1 MIKNQ
6 NQVEKKK
13 SQSSSKLEDSYELHR
28 ETEDGDPYTQNN

>member
-13 SQSSSKLEDSYELHR
+13 KPELLKAGGLIRTSQ
-28 ETEDGDPYTQNN
+28 GD